1 MDVNI
6 FLMVIGATLFSGVL
20 GLSGGVILLLSK
32 KFAEKISMVLVSFAA
47 GSLLAAAFFDLMPE
61 TFKEAGASMLPFVL
75 LGLCIFYL
83 LEKFVI
89 WHHCHDAHCEH
100 KKLTYSVIIG
110 DSLHNFIDGA
120 LIASTFLINVQL
132 GVLTT
137 AAVLIHEIPQEIGD
151 FGILLN
157 TKMKR
162 SKIFFYNFVSALVS
176 VLGAILTF
184 FFLEYIQAFVPY
196 VAAIAAGGFIYI
208 ATADLIPETHK
219 EPTHLKTVLHT
230 AVFFAGM
237 AMMWLLGAWL
247 GV

>member
-1 MDVNI
+1 MDINI
-6 FLMVIGATLFSGVL
+6 FFWVIGATLFSGVL
-20 GLSGGVILLLSK
+20 GLSGGVILLWSK
-32 KFAEKISMVLVSFAA
+32 KFAEKISMILVSFAA
-47 GSLLAAAFFDLMPE
+47 GSLLAAAFFDLIPE
-61 TFKEAGASMLPFVL
+61 SLNEAGASILPLVL
-75 LGLCIFYL
+75 VGLCIFYL
-83 LEKFVI
+83 LEKYVI

-120 LIASTFLINVQL
+120 LIASTFLINIQL
-132 GVLTT
+132 GILTA

-151 FGILLN
+151 FGILLSI
-157 TKMKR
+157 KMKR
-162 SKIFFYNFVSALVS
+162 KKILLYNLLSALVS
-176 VLGAILTF
+176 VLGAVLTF
-184 FFLEYIQAFVPY
+184 FLLDYIQAFVPY

-219 EPTHLKTVLHT
+219 EPNRLKTVLHT

-237 AMMWLLGAWL
+237 VIMWLLGVWL

>member
-6 FLMVIGATLFSGVL
+6 FFWVIGATLFSGVL
-20 GLSGGVILLLSK
+20 GLSGGLLLLWSK
-32 KFAEKISMVLVSFAA
+32 KFAEKASMILVSFAA

-75 LGLCIFYL
+75 IGLCIFYL
-83 LEKFVI
+83 LERYVI

-110 DSLHNFIDGA
+110 DSVHNFIDGA

-132 GVLTT
+132 GILTT

-151 FGILLN
+151 FGVLLN

-162 SKIFFYNFVSALVS
+162 NKIIFYNLVSALVS
-176 VLGAILTF
+176 VLGAVLTF
-184 FFLEYIQAFVPY
+184 FFLEYIQKFIPY

-208 ATADLIPETHK
+208 AAADLIPETHK
-219 EPTHLKTVLHT
+219 EHNRAKTLLSTV
-230 AVFFAGM
+230 VFFMGIIV
-237 AMMWLLGAWL
+237 MWVLGYLLG
-247 GV
+247 V